1 MRIII
6 SESQYDQLSESKM
19 RAWEYIDAINNIS
32 NDIFNNKDNIIN
44 SNQWKKY
51 KINDKFTVWVA
62 SKELFV
68 SRYPLRKNAGGFMID
83 GDLVFYV
90 LPYYTLN
97 DIKDSILHELEH
109 AIDWD
114 GDNFNKIVNDK
125 QQDIQR
131 IAYAGV
137 YDPQQ
142 KDDAVEQGLETNVRY
157 ILYHYWVNTE
167 RNAFVSQSLMN
178 FYTIEKQI
186 NDDIEKVDWIAQT
199 NADEH
204 ASFWFQM
211 SKLLQNRKNGIDA
224 RKLTPRHIKNHFVRQ
239 SYHKIKQYQKTVNKK
254 LMYSKMNNN
263 GVATTTMKNVKTP
276 PPPPI
281 SEQHQRLNEIEAKD
295 VNLSSFK
302 VKKELNPK
310 FWPNGKL
317 NSRVRLRLMDIADD
331 FVKELAVNWVKPK
344 DVIFTGSAANY
355 NWSRY
360 SDVDLHILFDFKKV
374 YPKNQEFVDDYFK
387 AKKENWLA
395 SHEDLKIF
403 GYPIEISV
411 EDSNEDN
418 PSSGRYSLYKNKW
431 IVEPNDF
438 QDAVINQEF
447 VKKRAA
453 MFMTQIDDIEEKL
466 GKEQDTSKC
475 EKYSDKAY
483 KIFDK
488 LKKMRN
494 EGLSSNK
501 KEMSS
506 GNIIYKIIRRT
517 GYLDKI
523 WEIINSSYDKVN
535 SIEEKRSI
543 NEAQD
548 RGEKFSAGILPFR
561 LNEKG
566 NTEVFLG
573 FPGQPKNKS
582 FQPPQW
588 MNRWSILKGHMKKGE
603 DPLKCAVREFCEE
616 SGVSPKFISSNK
628 LIALGTEKMEDRNIV
643 CYGLDLTDDDNFDK
657 TDFHSNLIDV
667 PTYIELNGGKAYPE
681 MEHYSWHEVDSLSG
695 LSQCEM
701 KFCKKCDEICQTRYD
716 KPKPNKTVVKESLE
730 AEMTAWHGSGAN
742 FDSFDHS
749 FMNTGEGAQ
758 AHGWGTYVALNR
770 NTGTYYARAMI
781 NGEVLSIG
789 GQDFADKYLE
799 DGRDHPAYTA
809 YYALCDKGNIRNAL
823 NYIERIAS
831 YAEDEQMKMYW
842 EQVIYILKHFKKSD
856 FKLKRNHYLYEVDIP
871 DNNGSNYIEEDE
883 LVPQFLWKMF
893 VRRFRGENRVW
904 AMGVKERHEND
915 PEFTC
920 REFVRLLGLS
930 LDSPKKASQFLNKL
944 GFVGIHYNGNAD
956 GECYVIFN
964 EKDIRIIN
972 KTQL

>member
-19 RAWEYIDAINNIS
+19 RAWEYIDTINNIS

-137 YDPQQ
+137 YNPQQ

-224 RKLTPRHIKNHFVRQ
+224 RKLTPRNIKNHFVRQ

-344 DVIFTGSAANY
+344 DVIFTGSIANY

-360 SDVDLHILFDFKKV
+360 SDVDLHILIDFKKV

-395 SHEDLKIF
+395 NHEDLKIF

-411 EDSNEDN
+411 EDSNKDN

-431 IVEPNDF
+431 VVEPNDF

-453 MFMTQIDDIEEKL
+453 MFMTQIDNIEEKL
-466 GKEQDTSKC
+466 NKEQDTHKC
-475 EKYSDKAY
+475 EKYGDKAY

-523 WEIINSSYDKVN
+523 WEIINSSYDIVN
-535 SIEEKRSI
+535 SIEDKRSI
-543 NEAQD
+543 NEAQE
-548 RGEKFSAGILPFR
+548 RGEKFSAGIVPFR
-561 LNEKG
+561 INEKG

-582 FQPPQW
+582 FQPPRW

-616 SGVSPKFISSNK
+616 SGVSPKFISLNK
-628 LIALGTEKMEDRNIV
+628 LIALGTEKMEDRNVV

-681 MEHYSWHEVDSLSG
+681 MEHYSWHEVNSLSG

-904 AMGVKERHEND
+904 AMGIKERHEND

>member
-6 SESQYDQLSESKM
+6 NESQYDQLSESKM
-19 RAWEYIDAINNIS
+19 RAWKYIDAINSIS
-32 NDIFNNKDNIIN
+32 NDIINNKDNIIN
-44 SNQWKKY
+44 SNQWKSY
-51 KINDKFTVWVA
+51 EIGDNFTVWVA
-62 SKELFV
+62 NKILFA
-68 SRYPLRKNAGGFMID
+68 STYPQYKNAGGFMFNGNLI
-83 GDLVFYV
+83 FYIK
-90 LPYYTLN
+90 PYYTLK
-97 DIKDSILHELEH
+97 DIKTSILHELEH
-109 AIDWD
+109 AIDYD
-114 GDNFNKIVNDK
+114 GDNYSKVVNDK
-125 QQDIQR
+125 QQEIQN

-137 YDPQQ
+137 YNPQE
-142 KDDAVEQGLETNVRY
+142 KDDKVEQELERTVRY

-167 RNAFVSQSLMN
+167 RNAFVAQSLMN

-186 NDDIEKVDWIAQT
+186 NDDIEALDWVAQT
-199 NADEH
+199 DANEH
-204 ASFWFQM
+204 ESFWLQM

-224 RKLTPRHIKNHFVRQ
+224 GKLTPQNIKNHFVRQ
-239 SYHKIKQYQKTVNKK
+239 SYHKIKQYQDTVNKK

-263 GVATTTMKNVKTP
+263 GVATTTMKNVKT

-344 DVIFTGSAANY
+344 DVIFTGSIANY

-360 SDVDLHILFDFKKV
+360 SDVDLHILIDFKKV

-395 SHEDLKIF
+395 NHEDLKIF

-411 EDSNEDN
+411 EDSNKDN

-438 QDAVINQEF
+438 QDAVINQET

-466 GKEQDTSKC
+466 NKEQDTHKC
-475 EKYSDKAY
+475 EKYGDKAY

-523 WEIINSSYDKVN
+523 WEIINSSYDIVN
-535 SIEEKRSI
+535 SIEDKRSI
-543 NEAQD
+543 NEAQE
-548 RGEKFSAGILPFR
+548 RGEKFSAGIVPFR
-561 LNEKG
+561 INEKG

-582 FQPPQW
+582 FQPPRW

-695 LSQCEM
+695 LSHCEM

>member
-19 RAWEYIDAINNIS
+19 RAWEYIDTINNIS

-114 GDNFNKIVNDK
+114 GDNFNKIINDK

-224 RKLTPRHIKNHFVRQ
+224 RKLIPRNIKNHFVRQ

-263 GVATTTMKNVKTP
+263 GVATTTMKNIKTP

-310 FWPNGKL
+310 FWPNGKI

-344 DVIFTGSAANY
+344 DVIFTGSIANY

-360 SDVDLHILFDFKKV
+360 SDVDLHILIDFKKV

-395 SHEDLKIF
+395 NHEDLKIF

-411 EDSNEDN
+411 EDSNKDN

-431 IVEPNDF
+431 VVGPNDF

-453 MFMTQIDDIEEKL
+453 MFMTQIDNIEEKL
-466 GKEQDTSKC
+466 NKEQDTHKC
-475 EKYSDKAY
+475 EKYGDKAY

-523 WEIINSSYDKVN
+523 WEIINSSYDIVN
-535 SIEEKRSI
+535 SIEDKRSI
-543 NEAQD
+543 NEAQE
-548 RGEKFSAGILPFR
+548 RGEKFSAGIVPFR
-561 LNEKG
+561 INEKG

-628 LIALGTEKMEDRNIV
+628 LIALGTEKMEDRNVV

-770 NTGTYYARAMI
+770 NTGTYYAREMI

-789 GQDFADKYLE
+789 GQDFADKHLE

-944 GFVGIHYNGNAD
+944 GFVGIHYNGKAD

-964 EKDIRIIN
+964 EKDISIIN

>member
-6 SESQYDQLSESKM
+6 SESQFLEQCKM
-19 RAWEYIDAINNIS
+19 
-32 NDIFNNKDNIIN
+32 
-44 SNQWKKY
+44 
-51 KINDKFTVWVA
+51 
-62 SKELFV
+62 
-68 SRYPLRKNAGGFMID
+68 
-83 GDLVFYV
+83 
-90 LPYYTLN
+90 
-97 DIKDSILHELEH
+97 
-109 AIDWD
+109 
-114 GDNFNKIVNDK
+114 
-125 QQDIQR
+125 
-131 IAYAGV
+131 
-137 YDPQQ
+137 
-142 KDDAVEQGLETNVRY
+142 
-157 ILYHYWVNTE
+157 
-167 RNAFVSQSLMN
+167 
-178 FYTIEKQI
+178 
-186 NDDIEKVDWIAQT
+186 
-199 NADEH
+199 
-204 ASFWFQM
+204 
-211 SKLLQNRKNGIDA
+211 
-224 RKLTPRHIKNHFVRQ
+224 
-239 SYHKIKQYQKTVNKK
+239 
-254 LMYSKMNNN
+254 
-263 GVATTTMKNVKTP
+263 
-276 PPPPI
+276 
-281 SEQHQRLNEIEAKD
+281 LNEIEAKD

-344 DVIFTGSAANY
+344 DVIFTGSIANY

-360 SDVDLHILFDFKKV
+360 SDVDLHILIDFKKV

-395 SHEDLKIF
+395 NHEDLKIF

-411 EDSNEDN
+411 EDSNKDN

-466 GKEQDTSKC
+466 NKEQDTHKC
-475 EKYSDKAY
+475 EKYGDKAY

-535 SIEEKRSI
+535 SIEDKRII
-543 NEAQD
+543 NEAQE

-561 LNEKG
+561 MDEKG

-695 LSQCEM
+695 LSKCEM

-716 KPKPNKTVVKESLE
+716 KTK
-730 AEMTAWHGSGAN
+730 
-742 FDSFDHS
+742 
-749 FMNTGEGAQ
+749 
-758 AHGWGTYVALNR
+758 
-770 NTGTYYARAMI
+770 
-781 NGEVLSIG
+781 
-789 GQDFADKYLE
+789 
-799 DGRDHPAYTA
+799 
-809 YYALCDKGNIRNAL
+809 
-823 NYIERIAS
+823 
-831 YAEDEQMKMYW
+831 
-842 EQVIYILKHFKKSD
+842 
-856 FKLKRNHYLYEVDIP
+856 
-871 DNNGSNYIEEDE
+871 NNE
-883 LVPQFLWKMF
+883 
-893 VRRFRGENRVW
+893 
-904 AMGVKERHEND
+904 
-915 PEFTC
+915 
-920 REFVRLLGLS
+920 
-930 LDSPKKASQFLNKL
+930 
-944 GFVGIHYNGNAD
+944 
-956 GECYVIFN
+956 
-964 EKDIRIIN
+964 
-972 KTQL
+972 

>member
-6 SESQYDQLSESKM
+6 SESRYDQLSESKM

-535 SIEEKRSI
+535 SIEDKRSI
-543 NEAQD
+543 NEAQE

-681 MEHYSWHEVDSLSG
+681 MEHYSWHEVDSLNG
-695 LSQCEM
+695 LSKCEM
-701 KFCKKCDEICQTRYD
+701 NFCKKCDEICQTRYD

>member
-6 SESQYDQLSESKM
+6 NESQYDQLSESKM
-19 RAWEYIDAINNIS
+19 RAWKYIDAINSIS
-32 NDIFNNKDNIIN
+32 NDIINNKDNIIN
-44 SNQWKKY
+44 SNQWKSY
-51 KINDKFTVWVA
+51 EIGDNFTVWVA
-62 SKELFV
+62 NKILFA
-68 SRYPLRKNAGGFMID
+68 STYPQYKNAGGFMLNGNLI
-83 GDLVFYV
+83 FYIK
-90 LPYYTLN
+90 PYYTL
-97 DIKDSILHELEH
+97 KDVKTSILHELEH
-109 AIDWD
+109 AIDYD
-114 GDNFNKIVNDK
+114 GDNYSKVVNDK
-125 QQDIQR
+125 QQEIQN

-137 YDPQQ
+137 YNPQE
-142 KDDAVEQGLETNVRY
+142 KDDKVEQELERTVRY

-167 RNAFVSQSLMN
+167 RNAFVAQSLMN

-186 NDDIEKVDWIAQT
+186 NDDIEALDWVAQT
-199 NADEH
+199 DANEH
-204 ASFWFQM
+204 ESFWLQM

-224 RKLTPRHIKNHFVRQ
+224 GKLTPQNIKNHFVRQ
-239 SYHKIKQYQKTVNKK
+239 SYHKIKQYQNTVNKK
-254 LMYSKMNNN
+254 LMYSKINNN
-263 GVATTTMKNVKTP
+263 GVATTTMKNVKT

-344 DVIFTGSAANY
+344 DVIFTGSIANY

-360 SDVDLHILFDFKKV
+360 SDVDLHILIDFKKV

-395 SHEDLKIF
+395 NHEDLKIF

-411 EDSNEDN
+411 EDSNKDN

-438 QDAVINQEF
+438 QDAVINQET

-466 GKEQDTSKC
+466 NKEQDTHKC
-475 EKYSDKAY
+475 EKYGDKAY

-535 SIEEKRSI
+535 SIEDKRII
-543 NEAQD
+543 NEAQE

>member
-109 AIDWD
+109 AIDCD

-167 RNAFVSQSLMN
+167 RNAFVAQSLMN

-224 RKLTPRHIKNHFVRQ
+224 RKLTPRNIKNHFVRQ

-276 PPPPI
+276 PPSPI

-344 DVIFTGSAANY
+344 DVIFTGSIANY

-360 SDVDLHILFDFKKV
+360 SDVDLHILIDFKKV

-395 SHEDLKIF
+395 NHEDLKIF

-411 EDSNEDN
+411 EDSNKDN

-494 EGLSSNK
+494 EGLSSDK

-543 NEAQD
+543 NEAQE

-628 LIALGTEKMEDRNIV
+628 LIALGTEKMEDRNVV

-657 TDFHSNLIDV
+657 TDFHSNLIDA

-701 KFCKKCDEICQTRYD
+701 NFCKKCDEICQTRYD

-770 NTGTYYARAMI
+770 NTGTYYAREMI

-789 GQDFADKYLE
+789 GQDFADKHLE

-904 AMGVKERHEND
+904 AMGVKERYEND

-944 GFVGIHYNGNAD
+944 GFVGIHYNGKAD

-964 EKDIRIIN
+964 EKDISIIN

>member
-19 RAWEYIDAINNIS
+19 RAWEYIDTINNIS

-224 RKLTPRHIKNHFVRQ
+224 RKLTPRNIKNHFVRQ

-344 DVIFTGSAANY
+344 DVIFTGSIANY

-360 SDVDLHILFDFKKV
+360 SDVDLHILIDFKKV

-395 SHEDLKIF
+395 NHEDLKIF

-411 EDSNEDN
+411 EDSNKDN

-431 IVEPNDF
+431 VVEPNDF

-466 GKEQDTSKC
+466 NKEQDTHKC
-475 EKYSDKAY
+475 EKYGDKAY

-523 WEIINSSYDKVN
+523 WEIINSSYDIVN
-535 SIEEKRSI
+535 SIEDKRSI
-543 NEAQD
+543 NEAQE
-548 RGEKFSAGILPFR
+548 RGEKFSAGIVPFR
-561 LNEKG
+561 MNEKG

-582 FQPPQW
+582 FQPPRW

-628 LIALGTEKMEDRNIV
+628 LIALGTEKMEDRNVV

-681 MEHYSWHEVDSLSG
+681 MEHYSWHEVNSLSG

-716 KPKPNKTVVKESLE
+716 KPNPNKTVVKESLE

-789 GQDFADKYLE
+789 GQDFTDKYLE

-920 REFVRLLGLS
+920 REFVKLLGLS

>member
-19 RAWEYIDAINNIS
+19 RAWEYIDTINNIS

-62 SKELFV
+62 SKELYV

-224 RKLTPRHIKNHFVRQ
+224 RKLTPRNIKNHFVRQ
-239 SYHKIKQYQKTVNKK
+239 SYHKIKQYQNTVNKK

-344 DVIFTGSAANY
+344 DVIFTGSIANY

-360 SDVDLHILFDFKKV
+360 SDVDLHILIDFKKV

-395 SHEDLKIF
+395 NHEDLKIF

-411 EDSNEDN
+411 EDSNKDN

-466 GKEQDTSKC
+466 NKEQDTHKC
-475 EKYSDKAY
+475 EKYGDKAY

-535 SIEEKRSI
+535 SIEDKRII
-543 NEAQD
+543 NEAQE

-561 LNEKG
+561 MNEKG

-770 NTGTYYARAMI
+770 NTGTYYAREMI

-789 GQDFADKYLE
+789 GQDFADKHLE

-904 AMGVKERHEND
+904 AMGVKERYEND

-944 GFVGIHYNGNAD
+944 GFVGIHYNGKAD

-964 EKDIRIIN
+964 EKDISIIN

>member
-6 SESQYDQLSESKM
+6 SESQFLEQCKM
-19 RAWEYIDAINNIS
+19 
-32 NDIFNNKDNIIN
+32 
-44 SNQWKKY
+44 
-51 KINDKFTVWVA
+51 
-62 SKELFV
+62 
-68 SRYPLRKNAGGFMID
+68 
-83 GDLVFYV
+83 
-90 LPYYTLN
+90 
-97 DIKDSILHELEH
+97 
-109 AIDWD
+109 
-114 GDNFNKIVNDK
+114 
-125 QQDIQR
+125 
-131 IAYAGV
+131 
-137 YDPQQ
+137 
-142 KDDAVEQGLETNVRY
+142 
-157 ILYHYWVNTE
+157 
-167 RNAFVSQSLMN
+167 
-178 FYTIEKQI
+178 
-186 NDDIEKVDWIAQT
+186 
-199 NADEH
+199 
-204 ASFWFQM
+204 
-211 SKLLQNRKNGIDA
+211 
-224 RKLTPRHIKNHFVRQ
+224 
-239 SYHKIKQYQKTVNKK
+239 
-254 LMYSKMNNN
+254 
-263 GVATTTMKNVKTP
+263 
-276 PPPPI
+276 
-281 SEQHQRLNEIEAKD
+281 LNEIEAKD

-344 DVIFTGSAANY
+344 DVIFTGSIANY

-360 SDVDLHILFDFKKV
+360 SDVDLHILIDFKKV

-395 SHEDLKIF
+395 NHEDLKIF

-411 EDSNEDN
+411 EDSNKDN

-431 IVEPNDF
+431 VVEPNDF

-466 GKEQDTSKC
+466 GKEQDTHKC
-475 EKYSDKAY
+475 EKYGDKAY
-483 KIFDK
+483 KIYDK

-543 NEAQD
+543 NEAQE

-561 LNEKG
+561 LNKKG

-701 KFCKKCDEICQTRYD
+701 KFCKKCDEICQTRY
-716 KPKPNKTVVKESLE
+716 NKSK
-730 AEMTAWHGSGAN
+730 
-742 FDSFDHS
+742 
-749 FMNTGEGAQ
+749 
-758 AHGWGTYVALNR
+758 
-770 NTGTYYARAMI
+770 
-781 NGEVLSIG
+781 
-789 GQDFADKYLE
+789 
-799 DGRDHPAYTA
+799 
-809 YYALCDKGNIRNAL
+809 
-823 NYIERIAS
+823 
-831 YAEDEQMKMYW
+831 
-842 EQVIYILKHFKKSD
+842 
-856 FKLKRNHYLYEVDIP
+856 
-871 DNNGSNYIEEDE
+871 NN
-883 LVPQFLWKMF
+883 K
-893 VRRFRGENRVW
+893 
-904 AMGVKERHEND
+904 
-915 PEFTC
+915 
-920 REFVRLLGLS
+920 
-930 LDSPKKASQFLNKL
+930 
-944 GFVGIHYNGNAD
+944 
-956 GECYVIFN
+956 
-964 EKDIRIIN
+964 
-972 KTQL
+972 

>member
-19 RAWEYIDAINNIS
+19 RAWEYIDTINNIS

-114 GDNFNKIVNDK
+114 GDNFNKIINDK

-224 RKLTPRHIKNHFVRQ
+224 RKLTPRNIKNHFVRQ

-344 DVIFTGSAANY
+344 DVILTGSIANY

-360 SDVDLHILFDFKKV
+360 SDVDLHILIDFKKV

-395 SHEDLKIF
+395 NHEDLKIF

-411 EDSNEDN
+411 EDSNKDN

-431 IVEPNDF
+431 VVEPNDF

-466 GKEQDTSKC
+466 NKEQDTHKC
-475 EKYSDKAY
+475 EKYGDKAY

-523 WEIINSSYDKVN
+523 WEIINSSYDIVN
-535 SIEEKRSI
+535 SIEDKRSI
-543 NEAQD
+543 NEAQE
-548 RGEKFSAGILPFR
+548 RGEKFSAGIVPFR
-561 LNEKG
+561 MNEKG

-628 LIALGTEKMEDRNIV
+628 LIALGTEKMEDRNVV

-904 AMGVKERHEND
+904 AMGIKERHEND

>member
-19 RAWEYIDAINNIS
+19 RAWEYIDTINNIS

-137 YDPQQ
+137 YNPQQ

-199 NADEH
+199 NADEY

-224 RKLTPRHIKNHFVRQ
+224 RKLTPRNIKNHFVKQ

-263 GVATTTMKNVKTP
+263 GVATTTMKNIKTP

-344 DVIFTGSAANY
+344 DVIFTGSIANY

-360 SDVDLHILFDFKKV
+360 SDVDLHILIDFKKV

-395 SHEDLKIF
+395 NHEDLKIF

-411 EDSNEDN
+411 EDSNKDN

-431 IVEPNDF
+431 VVEPNDF

-466 GKEQDTSKC
+466 NKEQDTHKC
-475 EKYSDKAY
+475 EKYGDKAY

-523 WEIINSSYDKVN
+523 WEIINSSYDIVN
-535 SIEEKRSI
+535 SIEDKRSI
-543 NEAQD
+543 NEAQE
-548 RGEKFSAGILPFR
+548 RGEKFSAGIVPFR
-561 LNEKG
+561 INEKG

-582 FQPPQW
+582 FQPPRW

-628 LIALGTEKMEDRNIV
+628 LIALGTEKMEDRNVV

-681 MEHYSWHEVDSLSG
+681 MEHYSWHEVNSLSG

-920 REFVRLLGLS
+920 REFVKLLGLS